1 MPDRSRTSPV
11 LTVLTRPAV
20 MVPYLAVVV
29 LVSIALFVDG
39 RYMVGAFVLIVTA
52 AYLSL
57 VPTARRRNRSDA

>member
-1 MPDRSRTSPV
+1 
-11 LTVLTRPAV
+11 